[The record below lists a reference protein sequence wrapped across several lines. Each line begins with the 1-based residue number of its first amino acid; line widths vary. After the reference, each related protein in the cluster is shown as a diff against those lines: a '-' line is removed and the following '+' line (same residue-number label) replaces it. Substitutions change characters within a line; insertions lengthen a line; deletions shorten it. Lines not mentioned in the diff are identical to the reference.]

1 MKELIE
7 EALRVSCLLWNAD
20 IEKVRNNTSRL
31 KNNVR
36 AKRMFVYYIYS
47 FLKIFNQFMHKMN
60 LYSVYGSGYM
70 EKRKEI
76 EKLKQELI
84 DFINK

>member
-1 MKELIE
+1 
-7 EALRVSCLLWNAD
+7 
-20 IEKVRNNTSRL
+20 
-31 KNNVR
+31 
-36 AKRMFVYYIYS
+36 
-47 FLKIFNQFMHKMN
+47 MHKMN

>member
-1 MKELIE
+1 
-7 EALRVSCLLWNAD
+7 
-20 IEKVRNNTSRL
+20 
-31 KNNVR
+31 
-36 AKRMFVYYIYS
+36 MFVYYIYS
-47 FLKIFNQFMHKMN
+47 FLEVSYVDIKNYIIGFNHASSIYHVKEFNKDLDNDPDVKKIFKQFMHKMN